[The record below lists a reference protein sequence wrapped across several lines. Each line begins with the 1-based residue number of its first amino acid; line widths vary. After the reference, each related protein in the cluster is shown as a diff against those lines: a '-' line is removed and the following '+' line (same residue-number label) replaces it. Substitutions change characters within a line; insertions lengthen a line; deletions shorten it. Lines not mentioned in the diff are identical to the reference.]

1 MKKFLFPVAV
11 ILMGTG
17 AAFATNHAEVNGK
30 KASVDAYR
38 IDNVTGECA
47 DAEQQCSDFAG
58 PPCVWTG
65 DNTSHLVEK
74 ISDNPTMCGNE
85 LFRIQ

>member
-1 MKKFLFPVAV
+1 MKKFLLPAAI

-17 AAFATNHAEVNGK
+17 AAFATNYAEANGR

-38 IDNVTGECA
+38 IDNVTGTCV
-47 DAEQQCSDFAG
+47 DAEQQCSTDAG
-58 PPCVWTG
+58 LPCVWTG
-65 DNTSHLVEK
+65 DNSTQLVEK